1 MNDQK
6 IVAKFGGSSMADAK
20 AMYRSAQISLEQHAS
35 IVLVS
40 ATYGTTD
47 QLVALCENGQDGK
60 WNECE
65 KVLFAIKEKHL
76 NLAEELKLSSED
88 NSLLKSLL
96 DELETLCKGISLLNE
111 CSLNAKDKVLSLGE
125 RMSSLLFAQALRQT
139 SQNKSENKNV
149 IYFDVRKVMLTDGQH
164 GKATPLLGGIKK
176 LCQQHMPIQKNTIYV
191 TQGFIG
197 QTHDGHTTTLGRGG
211 SDYSASLLAEAID
224 ADLLQIWTD
233 VAGIAST
240 DPRIC
245 QEAKA
250 INEISYREA
259 SEMAQYGAK
268 VLHPTTLAPAIR
280 GSIPVFVGSSYD
292 KDQPGTWIR
301 ENTEHLPTIRAI
313 TKRSNQGLMIIRT
326 PEMLNAWGFMGKIF
340 EVFRRNRISVDCVTT
355 SEISVAISVDHST
368 LKNEQLLSELREL
381 GEVIMEQ
388 NYSLLS
394 LIGNKI
400 HQTPGI
406 GKNIF
411 SALGDINVRMVCLGA
426 SDHNFCFIVDDDKAD
441 LAIKRLHKFFIEDSH
456 EDSITW

>member
-1 MNDQK
+1 MYDQK
-6 IVAKFGGSSMADAK
+6 IVAKFGGSSMADTE
-20 AMYRSAQISLEQHAS
+20 AMLRSAQISKEQQAS
-35 IVLVS
+35 VVLVS

-47 QLVALCENGQDGK
+47 QLVSLCENAQKGN
-60 WNECE
+60 WETCE

-76 NLAEELKLSSED
+76 NLANELALRTED
-88 NSLLKSLL
+88 KNILNSQL
-96 DELETLCKGISLLNE
+96 DELETMAKGIHLLSE
-111 CSLNAKDKVLSLGE
+111 CSLNAKDRVLSLGE
-125 RMSSLLFAQALRQT
+125 RMSSLLFSEALRKTITDQ
-139 SQNKSENKNV
+139 KV

-176 LCQQHMPIQKNTIYV
+176 LCKEHMPLHERTIYV

-211 SDYSASLLAEAID
+211 SDYSASLLAEALD
-224 ADLLQIWTD
+224 ADLVQIWTD
-233 VAGIAST
+233 VAGIATT

-245 QEAKA
+245 KEARP
-250 INEISYREA
+250 INEITYREA

-292 KDQPGTWIR
+292 KDKPGTWIR
-301 ENTEHLPTIRAI
+301 ENTQNLPTIRAI

-340 EVFRRNRISVDCVTT
+340 EVFRKNRISVDCVTT
-355 SEISVAISVDHST
+355 SEISVAISVDHTT
-368 LKNEQLLSELREL
+368 LENEQLLTHLREL
-381 GEVIMEQ
+381 GEVIIER

-441 LAIKRLHKFFIEDSH
+441 LAITRLHKFFIEGSD

>member
-1 MNDQK
+1 MFDQK
-6 IVAKFGGSSMADAK
+6 IVAKFGGSSMADAQ
-20 AMYRSAQISLEQHAS
+20 AMLRSAQISKEHQAAV
-35 IVLVS
+35 VLVS

-47 QLVALCENGQDGK
+47 KLVSLCESSQKGDWK
-60 WNECE
+60 SCE
-65 KVLFAIKEKHL
+65 NSLFAIKEKHL
-76 NLAEELKLSSED
+76 NLASELSISDQDKNILD
-88 NSLLKSLL
+88 SLL
-96 DELETLCKGISLLNE
+96 DELETLAKGMHLLNE
-111 CSLNAKDKVLSLGE
+111 CSLNARDKVLSLGE
-125 RMSSLLFAQALRQT
+125 RMSSLLFSEALRKT
-139 SQNKSENKNV
+139 VTDKKV
-149 IYFDVRKVMLTDGQH
+149 IYFDVRKVMLTDAQH

-176 LCQQHMPIQKNTIYV
+176 LCQQHMPIIDNTIYV

-224 ADLLQIWTD
+224 ADLLEIWTD

-245 QEAKA
+245 KEAKA

-280 GSIPVFVGSSYD
+280 GNIPVFVGSSYD
-292 KDQPGTWIR
+292 KDKPGTWIR
-301 ENTEHLPTIRAI
+301 ETTQNMPTIRAI

-340 EVFRRNRISVDCVTT
+340 EVFRKNRISVDCVTT
-355 SEISVAISVDHST
+355 SEISVAISVDHTT
-368 LKNEQLLSELREL
+368 LENQELLADLREL
-381 GEVIMEQ
+381 GEVIMEK

-406 GKNIF
+406 GKSIF
-411 SALGDINVRMVCLGA
+411 TALGDINVRMVCLGA

-441 LAIKRLHKFFIEDSH
+441 LAINRLHQFFIEESN
-456 EDSITW
+456 ESRITG